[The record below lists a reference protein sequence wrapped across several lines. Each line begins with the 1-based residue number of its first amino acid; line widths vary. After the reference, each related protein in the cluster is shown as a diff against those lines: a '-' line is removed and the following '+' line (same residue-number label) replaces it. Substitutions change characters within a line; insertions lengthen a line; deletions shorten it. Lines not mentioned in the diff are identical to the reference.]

1 MDSTFLKKQI
11 GLKIKQLRTIKG
23 WSREQMAD
31 KLEMSV
37 AGYGSIE
44 RGETD
49 LCITRLTQVAETFE
63 ITLVDL
69 LGLTEKMVFNF
80 GVNSEECN
88 NNWSINTPIDNK
100 ELKHE
105 LEKLQLINQAQTNEI
120 ENLKQQVLQLHEI
133 IALLKDK

>member
-11 GLKIKQLRTIKG
+11 GLKIKQLRTLKG

-49 LCITRLTQVAETFE
+49 LCITRLTQVADTFE

-88 NNWSINTPIDNK
+88 NNWSINTPTDNK

-105 LEKLQLINQAQTNEI
+105 LEKLQLINQAQINEI

-133 IALLKDK
+133 IVLLKSK

>member
-1 MDSTFLKKQI
+1 MDSTFIKKQI

-88 NNWSINTPIDNK
+88 NNWSINTPTDNK

-105 LEKLQLINQAQTNEI
+105 LEKLQLINQAQTTEI
-120 ENLKQQVLQLHEI
+120 ENLKQQ
-133 IALLKDK
+133 AT